1 MEEIV
6 IEKWWRKHVVKV
18 VEGFGVAVVYEVH
31 GGQSVMDQVL
41 LLLYSAK
48 YSIGNST
55 DSYHKVPYRL

>member
-48 YSIGNST
+48 
-55 DSYHKVPYRL
+55 